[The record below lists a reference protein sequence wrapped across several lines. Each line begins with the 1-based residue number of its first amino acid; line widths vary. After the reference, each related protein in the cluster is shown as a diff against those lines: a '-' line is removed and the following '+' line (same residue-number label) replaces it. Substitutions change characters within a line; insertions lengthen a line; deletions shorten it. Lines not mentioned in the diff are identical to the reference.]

1 MIKKKLKFCLIE
13 NILLNGIIFFI
24 FFHMNPTK
32 DNFINMNIHP
42 LVIVVVAMA
51 LRYGNYLG
59 VLSAIIA
66 SITFIYS
73 YWLLGRDLFLFFI
86 DYSYYK
92 FLLMFFLSAIIF
104 GRFKDNYD
112 FNISNLKLEYDS
124 LSEKYDNLMNGYE
137 KLRFIK
143 EELRKQIVGAEYSIV
158 SLYEIASTLE
168 TLDSEEIYTEIMHI
182 LSKFLKAKTMSIYTV
197 SEDDK
202 YLRLKL
208 KKGEGK
214 QIPNSIN
221 ILDKFCFRKLINKKI
236 TIKRNGNCESE
247 FPLLSGPIIKDN
259 RVIAVINIEKM
270 DFEMI
275 TEYSFNLFKVI
286 VEWINKALV
295 QAIEVELE
303 LNKKK
308 YYENTN
314 IIKYEFFKERLDE
327 EKERKERYDLEYGV
341 LKFKNK
347 DMGIKYLDDKLS
359 KIIRTVDVV
368 FYDEKS
374 NMIYILLPATPISV
388 CDVIEKRILQG
399 FDYKIER
406 IR

>member
-1 MIKKKLKFCLIE
+1 MIKKKFRFCFIE
-13 NILLNGIIFFI
+13 NIVLNCIIFFI
-24 FFHMNPTK
+24 FFHINPAK

-42 LVIVVVAMA
+42 LVIVVVTMS

-59 VLSAIIA
+59 VLSATIA

-73 YWLLGRDLFLFFI
+73 YWILGRDLFLFFI

-92 FLLMFFLSAIIF
+92 FLLMFFLSAIVF

-112 FNISNLKLEYDS
+112 LSISNSKLEYDI
-124 LSEKYDNLMNGYE
+124 LSEKYENLMKGYE

-158 SLYEIASTLE
+158 SLYEIASSLE

-197 SEDDK
+197 SEDNK

-214 QIPNSIN
+214 TIPNSIN
-221 ILDKFCFRKLINKKI
+221 IFNKFCFRKLINKKI
-236 TIKRNGNCESE
+236 PIKRNGNCENE
-247 FPLLSGPIIKDN
+247 FPLLSGPIIKDD

-270 DFEMI
+270 DFEMV
-275 TEYSFNLFKVI
+275 TEYSFNVFKVI
-286 VEWINKALV
+286 VDWINKALV

-308 YYENTN
+308 CYKDTN
-314 IIKYEFFKERLDE
+314 IMKYEFFKERLEE
-327 EKERKERYDLEYGV
+327 EKERKERYNLEYGL

-347 DMGIKYLDDKLS
+347 DMSIEYLDNKLN
-359 KIIRTVDVV
+359 KLIRTVDIIA
-368 FYDEKS
+368 YDEK
-374 NMIYILLPATPISV
+374 NNIIYILLPVTPPSV
-388 CDVIEKRILQG
+388 WENIEKRILWG

-406 IR
+406 II